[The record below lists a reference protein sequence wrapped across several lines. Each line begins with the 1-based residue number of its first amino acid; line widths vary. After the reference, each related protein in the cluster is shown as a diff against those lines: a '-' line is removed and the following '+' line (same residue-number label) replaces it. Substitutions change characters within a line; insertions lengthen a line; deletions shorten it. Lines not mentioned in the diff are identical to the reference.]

1 MKRRNRGKDIKLCG
15 FRGEVERAVQ
25 ERRWQSQEEKMKR
38 RASHP
43 KCGLCAADSLLQ
55 DGQHCGRS
63 CGRSIGVF
71 MRNMRYIRYILMVS
85 VTALFLS
92 ACGKGNTQTAV
103 RQANTQTGVADIL
116 AAGSA
121 AAEASKAA
129 EVNREA
135 ESTAREAGGMPTEA
149 DTKQAQGTAQSGG
162 GITAVG
168 EAAVGTAAGK
178 DSAAFSEAG
187 DMQDS
192 NTDSFAAGSVNPAHL
207 AAPEDMT
214 PEKIEKALSGTAGV
228 DVDLTQLSSV
238 MVFSEVYNIMVLPQD
253 YMGKTIR
260 MEGITAI
267 YTDEATGQKYY
278 SCIVQDATACC
289 AQGIEFRLK
298 DADGNP
304 SAYPK
309 EGEMI
314 TVTGVFDIYAENGYQ
329 YALLTD
335 AVLE

>member
-1 MKRRNRGKDIKLCG
+1 MKRRTNHSKYR
-15 FRGEVERAVQ
+15 
-25 ERRWQSQEEKMKR
+25 
-38 RASHP
+38 
-43 KCGLCAADSLLQ
+43 LCAADGLRQ
-55 DGQHCGRS
+55 CGHHCSQS
-63 CGRSIGVF
+63 CGGRIGAFV
-71 MRNMRYIRYILMVS
+71 RNMRCILTVS
-85 VTALFLS
+85 AAVLLLS
-92 ACGKGNTQTAV
+92 ACGGEKTQTAV
-103 RQANTQTGVADIL
+103 RQANAQTGVADVL

-121 AAEASKAA
+121 QD
-129 EVNREA
+129 
-135 ESTAREAGGMPTEA
+135 G
-149 DTKQAQGTAQSGG
+149 
-162 GITAVG
+162 
-168 EAAVGTAAGK
+168 
-178 DSAAFSEAG
+178 SA
-187 DMQDS
+187 
-192 NTDSFAAGSVNPAHL
+192 DSFAAGSVNPAHL
-207 AAPEDMT
+207 AAQEDLT

-298 DADGNP
+298 DINGKPA
-304 SAYPK
+304 AYPE

-314 TVTGVFDIYAENGYQ
+314 TVTGVFDVYAENGYQ

-335 AVLE
+335 AALE